1 MYFDALTMAC
11 VADELRATILGG
23 RVQQV
28 LLPDRLSVGLEI
40 YAQHQRHYLLA
51 SAHAEMGRLLL
62 ASEKLR
68 RGVDKE
74 TGLLL
79 LLRKYAR
86 GAIVSAI
93 EQPPFER
100 VLRLELRPSRVGC
113 SELVVEVMG
122 RHSNIILVDA
132 RPAGCS
138 MLSSG
143 WGRT

>member
-1 MYFDALTMAC
+1 M
-11 VADELRATILGG
+11 
-23 RVQQV
+23 
-28 LLPDRLSVGLEI
+28 GLEI

-51 SAHAEMGRLLL
+51 SAHAELGRLLL
-62 ASEKLR
+62 SSEKLR

-86 GAIVSAI
+86 GASVSAI

-100 VLRLELRPSRVGC
+100 VLRLSFDHPEWGC

-122 RHSNIILVDA
+122 RHSNIILVGPGQRVLDAVKRVGPHMSSA
-132 RPAGCS
+132 RPILPGPALRPAPCPRPS
-138 MLSSG
+138 L
-143 WGRT
+143 RPLT